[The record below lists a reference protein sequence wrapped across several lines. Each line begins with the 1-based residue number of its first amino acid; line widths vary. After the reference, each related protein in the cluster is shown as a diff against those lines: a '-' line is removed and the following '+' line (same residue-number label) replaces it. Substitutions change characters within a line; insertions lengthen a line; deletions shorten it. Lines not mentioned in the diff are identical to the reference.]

1 MKLLYDLTELSSSK
15 EPIGIALGTFDGLHI
30 GHQEVIG
37 QMVAHCHE
45 KGYKSVVYTFSNH
58 PRELTRN
65 GHKVQKL
72 ASNRDKVKLIE
83 ATGADY
89 LLMVPFDETFMKTEP
104 ELFVK
109 NFLIDGM
116 NVKSLA
122 VGFDYRF
129 GKGAEG
135 DVDLLKQLSARYGYE
150 LMVISPVALNGHKI
164 SSSEIR
170 DRIKHGDMVTARAM
184 LGRPYSVV
192 GPVIKGKQVGR
203 KLGFPTAN
211 ILPEAHMS
219 LIRPGVYVSY
229 TEVGNVL
236 YPSLSNVGYNPT
248 FDQTELNL
256 ESFLLDFDEDIYGET
271 IRIFFI
277 DHIRDE
283 QKFKSLDAL
292 IAQMNEDLLFAKTN
306 YFSKI
311 SPEDCQIKLTV

>member
-1 MKLLYDLTELSSSK
+1 MKILYDLTELSSSK

-37 QMVAHCHE
+37 RMVAHCIE

-72 ASNRDKVKLIE
+72 ASNSDKIKLIE

-89 LLMVPFDETFMKTEP
+89 LLMVPFDETFMKTSP
-104 ELFVK
+104 DLFVK

-135 DVDLLKQLSARYGYE
+135 DVDLLKQLSVKYGYE
-150 LMVISPVALNGHKI
+150 LMVVSPVSLNGHKI

-170 DRIKHGDMVTARAM
+170 DRIKHGDMAAARAM

-211 ILPEAHMS
+211 ILPETHMS
-219 LIRPGVYVSY
+219 LIKPGVYVSY

-283 QKFKSLDAL
+283 QKFDSLEAL
-292 IAQMNEDLLFAKTN
+292 IARMKEDLHYAKTH
-306 YFSKI
+306 YFNKL

>member
-1 MKLLYDLTELSSSK
+1 MKILYDLTELSSSK

-37 QMVAHCHE
+37 RMVNHCRE

-72 ASNRDKVKLIE
+72 ASNSDKVKLIE

-89 LLMVPFDETFMKTEP
+89 LLMVPFDETFMKTTP

-135 DVDLLKQLSARYGYE
+135 DVDLLKQLSSKYGYE
-150 LMVISPVALNGHKI
+150 LMVIEPVALKGHKV

-211 ILPEAHMS
+211 ILPESHMS

-229 TEVGNVL
+229 TEVGSVL

-248 FDQTELNL
+248 FEQTELNL
-256 ESFLLDFDEDIYGET
+256 ESFLLDFNEDIYGET

-283 QKFKSLDAL
+283 KKFDSLDDL
-292 IAQMNEDLLFAKTN
+292 IAQMNEDLQLAKTQ

-311 SPEDCQIKLTV
+311 NPEDCQIKLTV

>member
-1 MKLLYDLTELSSSK
+1 MKILYDLTELSSSK

-37 QMVAHCHE
+37 RMVSHCQE

-72 ASNRDKVKLIE
+72 ASNGDKIKLIE
-83 ATGADY
+83 DTGADY
-89 LLMVPFDETFMKTEP
+89 LLMVPFDETFMKTTP

-135 DVDLLKQLSARYGYE
+135 DVDLLQRLSKKYGYE
-150 LMVISPVALNGHKI
+150 LMVISSVALNGHKI

-211 ILPEAHMS
+211 ILPEPHMS

-248 FDQTELNL
+248 FDQTELNM
-256 ESFLLDFDEDIYGET
+256 ESFLLDFDEDIYGQT

-277 DHIRDE
+277 AHIRDE
-283 QKFKSLDAL
+283 KKFDSLEAL
-292 IAQMNEDLLFAKTN
+292 IAQMNHDLDFAKTN
-306 YFSKI
+306 YFNKI
-311 SPEDCQIKLTV
+311 NPEDYQIKLTV

>member
-1 MKLLYDLTELSSSK
+1 MKILYDLNELSKTK

-30 GHQEVIG
+30 GHQKVIG
-37 QMVAHCHE
+37 DLVKHC
-45 KGYKSVVYTFSNH
+45 KANGYKSVVYTFSNH

-72 ASNRDKVKLIE
+72 VSNGDKEKLIE

-89 LLMVPFDETFMKTEP
+89 LLMIPFNEDFMHTSP
-104 ELFVK
+104 EIFVK
-109 NFLIDGM
+109 KYLIDGM
-116 NVKSLA
+116 NVKTIA

-129 GKGAEG
+129 GKDAAG
-135 DVDLLKQLSARYGYE
+135 DVDLLKSLSSRYGYE
-150 LMVISPVALNGHKI
+150 LMMISPVQIDGHKI

-170 DRIKHGDMVTARAM
+170 DRIKHGDMIAARKM
-184 LGRPYSVV
+184 LGRPYSVT

-211 ILPEAHMS
+211 ILPEPHMS

-229 TEVGNVL
+229 TQVGDVL

-248 FDQTELNL
+248 FDQTELNF
-256 ESFLLDFDEDIYGET
+256 ESFLLDFDEDIYDEV

-277 DHIRDE
+277 EHIRDE
-283 QKFKSLDAL
+283 EKFGSLEAL
-292 IAQMNEDLLFAKTN
+292 IAKMNTDLSYAKSHFFN
-306 YFSKI
+306 KLI
-311 SPEDCQIKLTV
+311 PEDCQIRLTD